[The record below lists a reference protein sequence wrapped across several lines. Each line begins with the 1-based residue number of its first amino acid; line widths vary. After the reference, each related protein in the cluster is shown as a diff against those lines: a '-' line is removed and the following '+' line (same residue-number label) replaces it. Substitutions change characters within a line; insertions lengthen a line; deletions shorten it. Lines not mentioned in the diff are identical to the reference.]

1 MEFYNQLF
9 SFQNPGKAA
18 AVVIVLMVAVFTLA
32 EDLDRPRRGMI
43 QLNHE
48 PLIELRKSMGN

>member
-18 AVVIVLMVAVFTLA
+18 AVVIVLMVAVV
-32 EDLDRPRRGMI
+32 
-43 QLNHE
+43 
-48 PLIELRKSMGN
+48 PLIVYQIRSYKAQEELR